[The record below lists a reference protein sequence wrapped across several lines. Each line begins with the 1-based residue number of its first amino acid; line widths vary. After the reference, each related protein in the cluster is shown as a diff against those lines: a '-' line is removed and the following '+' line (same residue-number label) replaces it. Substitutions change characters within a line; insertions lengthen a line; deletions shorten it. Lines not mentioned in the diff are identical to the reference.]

1 MTFSGKIG
9 PSFDS
14 YGHSYVKNDQ
24 KVFLPWI
31 STSDLSR
38 EFPDREIPGKSL
50 KFDSR
55 EWKAISREFPGMKRV
70 KIALKVL

>member
-1 MTFSGKIG
+1 MEVGYEFES
-9 PSFDS
+9 SDS
-14 YGHSYVKNDQ
+14 CTIVYLGGDMFHCATSIN
-24 KVFLPWI
+24 I
-31 STSDLSR
+31 SDLSR